1 MLWQGPNVS
10 VFLDNSFN
18 SVSCRQASTV
28 CCGRDLM
35 FLYSLTTVSTVY
47 LVDRQST
54 VCCGRDLMF
63 LYSWTT
69 VSTVYLVDRHQL
81 CAVAGT

>member
-35 FLYSLTTVSTVY
+35 FLYSLTTVSA
-47 LVDRQST
+47 
-54 VCCGRDLMF
+54 
-63 LYSWTT
+63 
-69 VSTVYLVDRHQL
+69 VYLVDRHQL